1 MLFRSNQSE
10 RIPILDPDK
19 NDLGEISY
27 RKRFLKLNLSMP
39 FFSSQNLVKFRY
51 RINNGAWS
59 NWISGNILDL
69 NELKDN
75 DYTVDIE
82 CTIDE
87 KETSGKTS
95 ISFKIQP
102 PLHRSWY
109 AYLVYFLFFS
119 GLSYVSFI
127 LIKTRVN
134 HEKRKA
140 YLTQRKKMI
149 RQGIELKHKAQEAEN
164 ELNVLKNEKL
174 QTDIIYKSKELANV
188 TMDIIQKNIVLGDI
202 KETLQDLVREN
213 PSLRES
219 NKINNLIRK
228 INKGLEQKDKWVVFE
243 KNFDQVHEN
252 FLHRLK
258 ELHPELTSKDMR
270 LAAYLRMNL
279 ASKEIAPLMNIS
291 VRSLEISRYRLR
303 KKLNID
309 REHNLY
315 DYLMNI

>member
-1 MLFRSNQSE
+1 
-10 RIPILDPDK
+10 
-19 NDLGEISY
+19 
-27 RKRFLKLNLSMP
+27 MP

-51 RINNGAWS
+51 KINDNDWS
-59 NWISGNILDL
+59 NWINGNVLDL
-69 NELKDN
+69 NELTDN
-75 DYTVDIE
+75 DYTISIE
-82 CTIDE
+82 CSIDE
-87 KETSGKTS
+87 KDALGKTS
-95 ISFKIQP
+95 ISFKIVP
-102 PLHRSWY
+102 PIHRSWY
-109 AYLVYFLFFS
+109 AYIIYILFIA
-119 GLSYVSFI
+119 GLSYASFI

-134 HEKRKA
+134 YEKRKA
-140 YLTQRKKMI
+140 YLAQKKKMI
-149 RQGIELKHKAQEAEN
+149 RQEIKLKQKAQETEN

-174 QTDIIYKSKELANV
+174 QSDVIYKSKELANV

-202 KETLQDLVREN
+202 KETLQDLVKEN
-213 PSLRES
+213 PSLKES
-219 NKINNLIRK
+219 NKINHLIRK
-228 INKGLEQKDKWVVFE
+228 INKGIEQKDKWIVFE

-303 KKLNID
+303 KKLRID
-309 REHNLY
+309 REQNLY